1 VTRIKKDGSMM
12 KFLWFGKTEKKIE
25 PSPLEDLQSRLQATT
40 NEMND
45 LIDVL
50 RDILLLR
57 NDWKRFIVYNLLA
70 GIIRGV
76 GAALGST
83 LIFAIILYIVTQVI
97 DLDLPLISEWLSDLI
112 TMVEQKRGIV
122 R

>member
-1 VTRIKKDGSMM
+1 M

-50 RDILLLR
+50 REILLLR